1 MTAAKSSRRDFL
13 KAAAGTAAAGVVV
26 TTGLEAGV
34 KTAAAAVP
42 AVRAAAIESTGVLW
56 GLNYGPH
63 ILLANNMIKL
73 FKQKTGSTVTL
84 QPQANPGGSTL
95 IAAIAAGTQPDVVIA
110 NASGLVGLILQGA
123 LTTLND
129 SVYAYNHIDIAR
141 DFVGDAV
148 AAFSFGNKIWG
159 VPCET
164 DGGIAGNI
172 NVPVDAV
179 KKAGL
184 EKMYPP
190 TNGQTY
196 FESYDQ
202 LYALAKALQTK
213 VNGKVKRWGLCG
225 EGWDLATMAGQ
236 MLTMGV
242 PIFDTQHERF
252 NFNTPVG
259 IRAMQLHVENPV
271 KMGIEREWNNQSA
284 VIDEA
289 LNGNA
294 AVTMGNAVPVFYG
307 HKYGYDYQGAGYPKI
322 DGKIPKNAGA
332 AAGWGVVGPI
342 KPRHPNL
349 QIAFLRMMGTEEGQ
363 YAYDVAAGN
372 PVAAWKNLLLHPK
385 PGQYQYL
392 DANGL
397 TFLKN
402 VAESSWWRNGLLNCV
417 FIGPV
422 GYSNRVETALDAACQ
437 AVRAGKMGSAQA
449 MAQLQKQAEAQ
460 YKQYKIDLANLQ

>member
-1 MTAAKSSRRDFL
+1 MATEKRSRRDFL
-13 KAAAGTAAAGVVV
+13 KAAAGTAAAGVAAAS
-26 TTGLEAGV
+26 GLEAGV
-34 KTAAAAVP
+34 KTAEAAAPAVQAAAVEP
-42 AVRAAAIESTGVLW
+42 TGVLW
-56 GLNYGPH
+56 GLNYAPH
-63 ILLANNMIKL
+63 ILIANSLIKL
-73 FKQKTGSTVTL
+73 FKQKYGSTITL
-84 QPQANPGGSTL
+84 QPQANPGGSVL
-95 IAAIAAGTQPDVVIA
+95 IAAIAAGTQPDLVIA
-110 NASGLVGLILQGA
+110 NASGLVALALQGA
-123 LTTLND
+123 LTTLNN

-148 AAFSFGNKIWG
+148 QAFTFNGSIWG

-179 KKAGL
+179 EKAGV
-184 EKMYPP
+184 EKLYPP
-190 TNGQTY
+190 TNGQIY

-202 LYALAKALQTK
+202 LYALAKALQIT
-213 VNGKVKRWGLCG
+213 VHGKVKRWGLCG

-236 MLTMGV
+236 MLTMGM
-242 PIFDTQHERF
+242 PIFNAATETF

-271 KMGIEREWNNQSA
+271 KMGIEREWNDEQA

-307 HKYGYDYQGAGYPKI
+307 HKYGYDYQGTGYPKI
-322 DGKIPKNAGA
+322 DGKIPRNAGA
-332 AAGWGVVGPI
+332 AAGWGLVGPI
-342 KPRHPNL
+342 RVQHPNL
-349 QIAFLRMMGTEEGQ
+349 QLAFLRMMGTEDGQ
-363 YAYDVAAGN
+363 FAYDVAAGN
-372 PVAAWKNLLLHPK
+372 PVPAWKNLLLHPR

-402 VAESSWWRNGLLNCV
+402 VANSSWWQNGLLNCE

-422 GYSNRVETALDAACQ
+422 GYSNRVEQALDAACQ
-437 AVRAGKMGSAQA
+437 SVRAGKMGSAAA
-449 MAQLQKQAEAQ
+449 MAQLQQAAEAQ
-460 YKQYKIDLANLQ
+460 YAQYKRDLANLE